1 MYADVNEEDE
11 KLVDDFFNSKKPKA
25 YVVDVNIK
33 EDYVIIEDM
42 NTKERLE
49 VDRGLG
55 MAKEFS
61 LYDLPLFTCY
71 DKEKQITVN
80 P

>member
-1 MYADVNEEDE
+1 MYADVNEENE
-11 KLVDDFFNSKKPKA
+11 RMVDDFFNSKKPKA
-25 YVVDVNIK
+25 YIVDVNIE

-49 VDRGLG
+49 VDKGLG

-71 DKEKQITVN
+71 DKEKKITVN

>member
-1 MYADVNEEDE
+1 MYADVNEENE
-11 KLVDDFFNSKKPKA
+11 RMVDDFFNSDKPKA
-25 YVVDVNIK
+25 YIVDLNVE
-33 EDYVIIEDM
+33 EDYLVIEDM

-55 MAKEFS
+55 MSEVFS
-61 LYDLPLFTCY
+61 LHDLPIYTCY
-71 DKEKQITVN
+71 DKEKKITVN